1 MVTDSEQRGSSGG
14 GYVKKSQPAR
24 FFRHFLTLLGVVL
37 AMAVLATGTAS
48 ASVSPATKHL
58 ISQTI
63 TNDARGTAGIAA
75 TTCTANLTTPV
86 RAGASEV
93 ASDYSVTCDQEVT
106 GIAGFVA
113 IFRGNES
120 APLGN
125 TVDQFNFG
133 TMGGGEQIKRPC
145 ASGLLYAAMRAV
157 VIFKTGEPKMIDR
170 TFFTPAARIAC

>member
-1 MVTDSEQRGSSGG
+1 M
-14 GYVKKSQPAR
+14 
-24 FFRHFLTLLGVVL
+24 L
-37 AMAVLATGTAS
+37 ALAVLATGTAS
-48 ASVSPATKHL
+48 ASVPRATTKHL

-63 TNDARGTAGIAA
+63 TNDARGTAGIA
-75 TTCTANLTTPV
+75 
-86 RAGASEV
+86 
-93 ASDYSVTCDQEVT
+93 
-106 GIAGFVA
+106 GIVA

-145 ASGLLYAAMRAV
+145 AGGLLYAAMRAV

-170 TFFTPAARIAC
+170 TFFTPAARSAC